1 MSLNSLN
8 IKGLQHGKSPEA
20 QCFPSQIV
28 NNKNPKRELDNN
40 TMVSFN
46 MGHLSKG
53 VYFVRVI
60 LDNNT
65 IENHKINLID

>member
-1 MSLNSLN
+1 M
-8 IKGLQHGKSPEA
+8 IA
-20 QCFPSQIV
+20 QDLTGRTALIPQ
-28 NNKNPKRELDNN
+28 LDNN

-46 MGHLSKG
+46 IGHLSKG

>member
-1 MSLNSLN
+1 M
-8 IKGLQHGKSPEA
+8 
-20 QCFPSQIV
+20 IV
-28 NNKNPKRELDNN
+28 QNLTGRTVLIPKLDNT